1 MADKKIT
8 ALSAETSPDAADLA
22 HIVTDLN
29 TSATNKKIT
38 LATFFNKIPTWL
50 GLAQT
55 VQTLTGA
62 GAINLTTAITHV
74 VTTGADALTLANG
87 AEGQIK
93 IIIMKTDGGNGT
105 LTPASSAGNYST
117 IQFNDVGDTA
127 TLIYSNSAWHI
138 LGSHGVTI
146 A

>member
-117 IQFNDVGDTA
+117 IQFADVGDTV

>member
-8 ALSAETSPDAADLA
+8 ALTAETAPADDDLA
-22 HIVTDLN
+22 HLVTDVS

-38 LATFFNKIPTWL
+38 LANFFNKIPTWL

-62 GAINLTTAITHV
+62 GAINLTSAITHV
-74 VTTGADALTLANG
+74 VTTGADALTLQNG

-93 IIIMKTDGGNGT
+93 IIIMKTDGGDGT
-105 LTPASSAGNYST
+105 LTPSSSAGNYST
-117 IQFNDVGDTA
+117 ILFQYVGDTV
-127 TLIYSNSAWHI
+127 TLIYSNSAWHV
-138 LGSHGVTI
+138 LGSQGVTI

>member
-8 ALSAETSPDAADLA
+8 ALTAETAPADDDLA
-22 HIVTDLN
+22 HLVTDVS

-38 LATFFNKIPTWL
+38 LANFFNKIPTWL

-62 GAINLTTAITHV
+62 GAVNLTTAITHV